1 MSLGRLVGRHAKTPH
16 VATLSV
22 ARHASFLARRA
33 ANHAAL
39 TPLTFLQRT
48 AAVWPTYTSIVYDDW
63 KARLGSSEPPAYV
76 QTYSQTA
83 ERATRLASALVQL
96 GIARGDTVAILSPN
110 TPAFVEAHHGV
121 NAAGASF
128 QGANLAGAELTKA
141 SLVGADFREAYR
153 QIQRQGPPGPQQLA
167 RTSPLGPLNYVL
179 H

>member
-1 MSLGRLVGRHAKTPH
+1 MILGRARRQADGPQLAAARSANFVGIGAMSLGRLAGRHAKTPH

-39 TPLTFLQRT
+39 TPLTFLHRT

-96 GIARGDTVAILSPN
+96 GIARSLSSP
-110 TPAFVEAHHGV
+110 VHE
-121 NAAGASF
+121 
-128 QGANLAGAELTKA
+128 
-141 SLVGADFREAYR
+141 R
-153 QIQRQGPPGPQQLA
+153 QRQSIERWQ
-167 RTSPLGPLNYVL
+167 
-179 H
+179 